1 MQKIIIYKNEE
12 TGTCDVM
19 DVTEEGLKL
28 FPDKPIA
35 ECAQDW
41 RGWWYLINEVPE
53 KPADIIAME
62 VRKKRD
68 FLLSKTDKCMTIDY
82 PISEEERE
90 MYKLYR
96 QYLRD
101 IPLNEKFPYVEVKM
115 FEDWKIF
122 YNQEN

>member
-1 MQKIIIYKNEE
+1 MQKIIIYRNDE

-19 DVTEEGLKL
+19 DVSEEGLKL

-35 ECAQDW
+35 DCAQDW

-53 KPADIIAME
+53 KPTEIKAAE
-62 VRKKRD
+62 VRKTRD
-68 FLLSKTDKCMTIDY
+68 YLLSQTDKYMTIDY
-82 PISEEERE
+82 PISVEERE

-101 IPLNEKFPYVEVKM
+101 IPLNETFPNIDVKI
-115 FEDWKIF
+115 FEDWKNIF
-122 YNQEN
+122 NQEK